1 MKKKKIIF
9 VSSSLT
15 AKLVSS
21 GIAGGEV
28 RLAAIMKGFIED
40 NWEVHFLTNG
50 GGKLFCELFRLNKVI
65 NHNFDIKEEIT
76 RLWFVIFTIKTLFR
90 FPKTLKDFNGY
101 IYTANELLFD
111 VIPALKLKLINKNKW
126 IAVVHWVPPLKF
138 WLRKKSKFLHSLLFL
153 IGEVLGLFIIKHFS
167 NIVLAVSD
175 LTARQLAKL
184 GINSDKLF
192 SVKCGVNFNKID
204 TIASK
209 IKEKTYD
216 AVFMKRIQAV
226 KGVFDLIDIWEIV
239 ARKKPKAKLAIM
251 GGGADNEQII
261 SLIKSKNLE
270 NNIIFLGPIFDFERK
285 IKILARSKLF
295 ILPSYEENWAIVMG
309 EAMACKIPVLA
320 YNLLELVDV
329 WQNSFVQ
336 ISLGDKNFFAE
347 KIINY
352 LDNKILR
359 DKQAELGYQYV
370 QQFEWADIAQ
380 KELEIITQDK

>member
-209 IKEKTYD
+209 IK
-216 AVFMKRIQAV
+216 
-226 KGVFDLIDIWEIV
+226 
-239 ARKKPKAKLAIM
+239 
-251 GGGADNEQII
+251 
-261 SLIKSKNLE
+261 
-270 NNIIFLGPIFDFERK
+270 
-285 IKILARSKLF
+285 
-295 ILPSYEENWAIVMG
+295 
-309 EAMACKIPVLA
+309 
-320 YNLLELVDV
+320 
-329 WQNSFVQ
+329 
-336 ISLGDKNFFAE
+336 
-347 KIINY
+347 
-352 LDNKILR
+352 
-359 DKQAELGYQYV
+359 
-370 QQFEWADIAQ
+370 
-380 KELEIITQDK
+380 